1 MKTVCE
7 IHREIENNLK
17 DILNWTQNAQKYNE
31 TDDQIINDL
40 IYDIEFEVNS
50 ILDKINDA
58 QSLSES
64 MEKRLFEYRD
74 AIESLGFVRNK

>member
-1 MKTVCE
+1 MKTICE
-7 IHREIENNLK
+7 IHREIESDLK

-40 IYDIEFEVNS
+40 LYDIEFEVNS
-50 ILDKINDA
+50 MLDKINNA
-58 QSLSES
+58 QLLVES